1 MTFLHFIRR
10 THLYMGLF
18 LLPWVIMF
26 GVSSM
31 PLNHTTTP
39 EQATWTKIA
48 EYPFNGAVPGTG
60 ENLRPIGREIMNVAG
75 VSGGYYVYRANPR
88 LLTVGAPDFLTPIRI
103 NYRID
108 EQKLTVERREFSM
121 QPFITGM
128 HFRGGYDMDG
138 FWDSVWAFFVDL
150 VSVGLIL
157 WIATGIYMWWHL
169 PSTRR
174 WGWLALVSGAVSF
187 AVIIATL

>member
-1 MTFLHFIRR
+1 
-10 THLYMGLF
+10 
-18 LLPWVIMF
+18 
-26 GVSSM
+26 
-31 PLNHTTTP
+31 
-39 EQATWTKIA
+39 
-48 EYPFNGAVPGTG
+48 
-60 ENLRPIGREIMNVAG
+60 
-75 VSGGYYVYRANPR
+75 
-88 LLTVGAPDFLTPIRI
+88 
-103 NYRID
+103 
-108 EQKLTVERREFSM
+108 M